1 MEAHLL
7 SICIGLPLCSA
18 LVAVLWDD
26 AVWVYRCALVG
37 AVGAALIALS
47 LVVGF
52 EPSRRA
58 GIGSRNWALPIASAW
73 MGSLSFPSR

>member
-1 MEAHLL
+1 MEDHLL

-26 AVWVYRCALVG
+26 AVWVYRYALVG

-47 LVVGF
+47 
-52 EPSRRA
+52 
-58 GIGSRNWALPIASAW
+58 
-73 MGSLSFPSR
+73 